1 MANKRSGSKR
11 RSRSLDRRKL
21 RHALNHNISFFKQ
34 VGRWAMRVR
43 YGDGINSSD
52 LRGDRCN
59 G

>member
-43 YGDGINSSD
+43 YGDGINASD
-52 LRGDRCN
+52 MRGDR
-59 G
+59 